1 MSNYSFATN
10 NSTANRCGGTFAART
25 SAVLL
30 IAGIAM
36 AMSVLFFLDGALLV
50 RLCTVILAVVIFI
63 GLLLVSPLPRRR
75 KG

>member
-36 AMSVLFFLDGALLV
+36 AMSVLFFLGNVVAV
-50 RLCTVILAVVIFI
+50 RLCIILGLVALIALVVNVTPAQFR
-63 GLLLVSPLPRRR
+63 VR
-75 KG
+75 

>member
-36 AMSVLFFLDGALLV
+36 AMSVIFFLGNVVAV
-50 RLCTVILAVVIFI
+50 RLCIIL
-63 GLLLVSPLPRRR
+63 GLVSLVSLIARVTPAQFRVR
-75 KG
+75 